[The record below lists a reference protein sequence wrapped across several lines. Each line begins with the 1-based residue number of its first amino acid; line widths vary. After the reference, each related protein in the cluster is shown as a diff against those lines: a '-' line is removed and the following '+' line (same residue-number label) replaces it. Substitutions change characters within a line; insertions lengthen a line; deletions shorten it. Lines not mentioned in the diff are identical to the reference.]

1 MGARVIRSIH
11 PEHGYESRA
20 LEETVAEIEKSVS
33 HISTSPTGGVDSY
46 GDEAVSEVLG
56 EMLAAQQE
64 SLEHGPYFARVD
76 YREDD
81 EASGTIYIGRHGFD
95 GKNRRI
101 VSWVSDMG
109 RLIYRDSSEEQV
121 IDTRAAKPSC
131 DFCSNATSRS
141 RTWSFETCS
150 TR

>member
-11 PEHGYESRA
+11 PEHGYESEA

-56 EMLAAQQE
+56 KMLAAQQE
-64 SLEHGPYFARVD
+64 SLESGPYFARVD
-76 YREDD
+76 YREDG
-81 EASGTIYIGRHGFD
+81 EEPKRSISGATASMARTVESSAGRPTGAGSSTGTAAR
-95 GKNRRI
+95 NRL
-101 VSWVSDMG
+101 S
-109 RLIYRDSSEEQV
+109 
-121 IDTRAAKPSC
+121 THRAAKRSYG
-131 DFCSNATSRS
+131 FCSNATSRS